1 MLDQIR
7 DLGYNT
13 IRVPF
18 SNQLFDS
25 GSVPNGIDFNQNP
38 DLVGLNGLQILDKLV
53 SGARARGLKIILDR
67 HRPDANRQSELW
79 YTSAYPEASLDCGL
93 ADARQALSRQRYGN
107 WV

>member
-18 SNQLFDS
+18 SNQRFNS

-38 DLVGLNGLQILDKLV
+38 DLGAPNGLQILDKLV

-67 HRPDANRQSELW
+67 HRPDAN
-79 YTSAYPEASLDCGL
+79 
-93 ADARQALSRQRYGN
+93 GN
-107 WV
+107 